1 MKCECFTHITDLLD
15 YLQNNLLIAYYC
27 GFNIMEP
34 LPSYWTLDR
43 FINKIDHSILQKLM
57 HSQVLDLA
65 SKGIIDTS
73 FISLDSTP
81 VAANTSHNNP
91 KSFKKNKFSK
101 DHHPKSDKDCGL
113 GVHTASNQVNERKF
127 EYYWGCKDHVL
138 VDCITGL
145 FNSAQNL
152 NTIAHISLLAVAIAT
167 VNSKLNYSYR
177 SLKSL
182 KRLA

>member
-1 MKCECFTHITDLLD
+1 MT
-15 YLQNNLLIAYYC
+15 
-27 GFNIMEP
+27 
-34 LPSYWTLDR
+34 
-43 FINKIDHSILQKLM
+43 
-57 HSQVLDLA
+57 
-65 SKGIIDTS
+65 
-73 FISLDSTP
+73 
-81 VAANTSHNNP
+81 NTSHNNP

-101 DHHPKSDKDCGL
+101 DHHPKSDKDCRL

-127 EYYWGCKDHVL
+127 EYYWGYKNHVL